1 MTPRKRWKA
10 ALEHQ
15 EPDRVPI
22 HDSPWAETI
31 RRWQREGLP
40 PEMPIE
46 DYFGYEMCSIG
57 FDASPMF
64 EVKTIY
70 KDDTYIVESTPYGGI
85 RKNFR
90 TYASTPEIV
99 DWAIKS
105 RPDWEPIKQRLTPDF
120 TRVDWVSTRSRYQ
133 RARSEGKFIVLS
145 AAIGYDHL
153 QSYLYSEQ
161 LLMALIEEPEWVR
174 EMAGM
179 VAQLTLDMAKMML
192 EKGYEFDA
200 AFLFDDRAYR
210 NAPLFSPRTYRQVLF
225 EWDKMLCDFFHSQG
239 MPVIL
244 HSDGNLWP
252 LIPHLIEAGFNCLQP
267 LEAKAGMDVRELKRQ
282 YGDQL
287 AFMGGINVMAMYDP
301 DPAVI
306 KEEIRSKFE
315 VAKAGGGYIYH
326 SDHSVPPNV
335 SFEQYQRV
343 MELVGKYGEY

>member
-1 MTPRKRWKA
+1 MTPRERWQA
-10 ALEHQ
+10 ALAHR

-31 RRWQREGLP
+31 RRWHREGLP
-40 PEMPIE
+40 PEIPVE

-64 EVKTIY
+64 EVKTLH
-70 KDDTYIVESTPYGGI
+70 KDDTYIIETTPYGGV

-90 TYASTPEIV
+90 TYTSTPEIL

-105 RPDWEPIKQRLTPDF
+105 KEDWPAIKERLHPDV
-120 TRVDWVSTRSRYQ
+120 TRVDWVSVRNRYQ
-133 RARSEGKFIVLS
+133 RARSEGKFVVLS
-145 AAIGYDHL
+145 AAMGYDHL
-153 QSYLYSEQ
+153 QCYVHSEQ
-161 LLMALIEEPEWVR
+161 LLMALVEDPAWVR
-174 EMAGM
+174 EMAG
-179 VAQLTLDMAKMML
+179 TLARLILGMAEMMIA
-192 EKGYEFDA
+192 KGYEFDA

-225 EWDKMLCDFFHSQG
+225 EWDKMLCDFFHSRR

-252 LIPHLIEAGFNCLQP
+252 LIPHLIEAGFDCLQP
-267 LEAKAGMDVRELKRQ
+267 LEVKAGMDVRELKRR
-282 YGDQL
+282 YGDRL

-301 DPAVI
+301 DPRVI
-306 KEEIRSKFE
+306 EEEVRSKLE
-315 VAKAGGGYIYH
+315 VARVGGGYIYH

-335 SFEQYQRV
+335 SFAQYQRV
-343 MELVGKYGEY
+343 MELVSTYGQY